1 MRKALAATA
10 LCMASVGV
18 YASGAAAGTVYP
30 PDTTSTTVESGGPE
44 PSVSVEPPV
53 SVTPDPNVG
62 EETLVASNPGALPA
76 TGSDPT
82 LLLQIGAGAFV
93 VGLTTIV
100 IVRRRKPNPAA

>member
-30 PDTTSTTVESGGPE
+30 PDTTVESGGPE

-53 SVTPDPNVG
+53 SVTPDPDVG
-62 EETLVASNPGALPA
+62 EETLVSVESGALPA

-82 LLLQIGAGAFV
+82 LLLQVGAGAFV

-100 IVRRRKPNPAA
+100 LVRRRKPHPAT

>member
-30 PDTTSTTVESGGPE
+30 PDTTSSTVE
-44 PSVSVEPPV
+44 VEPPV

-62 EETLVASNPGALPA
+62 EETLVSSNAGALPA

-100 IVRRRKPNPAA
+100 LVRRRKPNPAG